1 LLESQPADQPM
12 EIMMEAADY
21 IRALKEA
28 TALQPTP

>member
-1 LLESQPADQPM
+1 M

-28 TALQPTP
+28 TTLQPTPLKNDG